1 MHQVRDGGGIE
12 PDVIKKEMS
21 FGVLERELMRKDL
34 FFKFADVWQT
44 KQTKLAKGATSPHV
58 VHAELAQSL
67 SHPNILVTDEVY
79 QDFQNFVH
87 DQQQDDDVESPF
99 DESLEILQT
108 VLRQNG
114 FGEAVKDVDDLRDH
128 LRSIT
133 EKEFDTNERSI
144 KKRLDLTIRRR
155 FVPGSVINSFA
166 LLGDD
171 QFEEAWRL
179 VHDDNAYQTLVA
191 GSQDNTF
198 ETSKGMVAQG
208 SKATPKQMAGKRAPT
223 QKESVAGALRIPKME
238 AVKMVVMTHVE
249 MPDNLKAAIPNG
261 QASKAG
267 ELLAEHN
274 HAPFFL

>member
-1 MHQVRDGGGIE
+1 
-12 PDVIKKEMS
+12 MS

-34 FFKFADVWQT
+34 FFKFADVWQA
-44 KQTKLAKGATSPHV
+44 KQMKLAKGATKPHV
-58 VHAELAQSL
+58 VHAELEHSL
-67 SHPNILVTDEVY
+67 LHPNILVTDEVY
-79 QDFQNFVH
+79 QDFKNFVH
-87 DQQQDDDVESPF
+87 DEQQDDDLQSPF
-99 DESLEILQT
+99 DDSLEILQD
-108 VLRQNG
+108 VLKQNG

-155 FVPGSVINSFA
+155 FVPGSIINSFA

-191 GSQDNTF
+191 GSQENTF
-198 ETSKGMVAQG
+198 ETIKDMVAQG
-208 SKATPKQMAGKRAPT
+208 SEATPKQMAGKRASA
-223 QKESVAGALRIPKME
+223 QKSVVGVPLRIPKME
-238 AVKMVVMTHVE
+238 EVKKVVMTHVE

-261 QASKAG
+261 HASKAG

-274 HAPFFL
+274 HAPYFL

>member
-1 MHQVRDGGGIE
+1 MRDGGGIE

-34 FFKFADVWQT
+34 FFKFADVWQA
-44 KQTKLAKGATSPHV
+44 KQMKLANGATKPHV
-58 VHAELAQSL
+58 VHAELAHSL
-67 SHPNILVTDEVY
+67 SHPSILVTDKVY

-87 DQQQDDDVESPF
+87 DQQQDNDVESPF
-99 DESLEILQT
+99 DDSLDILQT
-108 VLRQNG
+108 VMRQNG
-114 FGEAVKDVDDLRDH
+114 FGEAVKDVDDLRHH

-155 FVPGSVINSFA
+155 FVPGSLINSFA

-198 ETSKGMVAQG
+198 EMSKDMVAQG
-208 SKATPKQMAGKRAPT
+208 SKATLKQAAGKRAPT
-223 QKESVAGALRIPKME
+223 QKESVAGVPQGIPKME
-238 AVKMVVMTHVE
+238 AVKKIVMTHVE
-249 MPDNLKAAIPNG
+249 MPDKLKAAIPHAQN
-261 QASKAG
+261 G

-274 HAPFFL
+274 